1 MKNDKEKKYQNKY
14 FSLKKGWIAMTYK
27 KEELNV
33 NDTRCIAYSCENPKY
48 ILIQPV

>member
-1 MKNDKEKKYQNKY
+1 M
-14 FSLKKGWIAMTYK
+14 AYK

-48 ILIQPV
+48 FLIQPVDENDIKGMQSFAGEKFGFR